1 MMLATLLAALDQTVV
16 ATALPQIVTDLHG
29 FRDLSWVVS
38 SFLVAATVTVPL
50 YGKLSDLYGRRR
62 MFVVAI
68 SIFLVG
74 SALCGAAQSMGQL
87 IAFRAIQG
95 VGAGG
100 LLPLSQAAIA
110 DLFSPRER
118 GRYQGYIGS
127 MWATAAVAGPLL
139 GGTLTDAASW
149 RWIFF
154 INLPLGAIA
163 LVVVL
168 RTMRA
173 PAIVRSH
180 TIDYLGAAVLSV
192 AISCLLL
199 ACTWGGTT
207 YPWDSAEVLVTGLGG
222 LVLAVVFVAIERR
235 VQEPLL
241 PLALFRDRVF
251 SVSTAGGFVVGAI
264 IFAVSIYVPVFSQGV
279 QQISATSSGIVL
291 IPFSLGWVAAAT
303 VTGQLISR
311 TGRYRPFP
319 IVGSV
324 FILGGLTLLTLL
336 GEGSPPVAVA
346 GILVI
351 TGIGM
356 GMTFQPY
363 IIATQNAVEVSN
375 LGIATATIQF
385 FRSMGGSLAVAA
397 FGTLLANRLA
407 TELQSRLGA
416 AGAARVDTDRLLGGG
431 ASVPRGLS
439 AGVQA
444 ALADALHSVFL
455 AAVPL
460 GLVAL
465 VLAVALPEL
474 PLRTWS
480 GRDAG
485 GRRRSPAP
493 PWSGRRRTG
502 RASCVPGR
510 VALQARPGVEQVR
523 LVHPRAQRDA
533 LAAVGCVA
541 GLGPR
546 DEPRLAGRE
555 LREAERVD
563 VGAELLQHLDPAG
576 DAVAA
581 ELEGLGA
588 QADDDLRATV
598 DAARQH
604 DRAPPRLAVPSTT
617 GTRQRF
623 IAGEPMNPATKTL
636 TGRS

>member
-173 PAIVRSH
+173 PATVRAH

-192 AISCLLL
+192 AITCLLL

-207 YPWDSAEVLVTGLGG
+207 YPWDSAAVLVTGLGG

-235 VQEPLL
+235 VAEPLL
-241 PLALFRDRVF
+241 PLAHFRDRIF

-279 QQISATSSGIVL
+279 QEISATSSGVVL

-397 FGTLLANRLA
+397 LGTLLANRLA
-407 TELQSRLGA
+407 TELQARLGA

-431 ASVPRGLS
+431 ASVPGGLS
-439 AGVQA
+439 AGVQG
-444 ALADALHSVFL
+444 ALADALHCVFL

-465 VLAVALPEL
+465 LLAVVMLACALALEER
-474 PLRTWS
+474 PLR
-480 GRDAG
+480 G
-485 GRRRSPAP
+485 RSPA
-493 PWSGRRRTG
+493 
-502 RASCVPGR
+502 A
-510 VALQARPGVEQVR
+510 
-523 LVHPRAQRDA
+523 
-533 LAAVGCVA
+533 
-541 GLGPR
+541 
-546 DEPRLAGRE
+546 
-555 LREAERVD
+555 
-563 VGAELLQHLDPAG
+563 
-576 DAVAA
+576 AA
-581 ELEGLGA
+581 EA
-588 QADDDLRATV
+588 
-598 DAARQH
+598 
-604 DRAPPRLAVPSTT
+604 RAPAPR
-617 GTRQRF
+617 
-623 IAGEPMNPATKTL
+623 
-636 TGRS
+636 

>member
-173 PAIVRSH
+173 PATVRAH

-192 AISCLLL
+192 AITCLLL

-207 YPWDSAEVLVTGLGG
+207 YPWDSAQVLVTGLGG

-235 VQEPLL
+235 VAEPLL

-279 QQISATSSGIVL
+279 QEISATSSGVVL

-397 FGTLLANRLA
+397 LGTLLANRLA
-407 TELQSRLGA
+407 TELQARLGA
-416 AGAARVDTDRLLGGG
+416 AGAARVDTDRLVGGG
-431 ASVPRGLS
+431 ASVPGGLS
-439 AGVQA
+439 AGVRA

-465 VLAVALPEL
+465 LLAVALPEL

-485 GRRRSPAP
+485 TGDGAGEGAP
-493 PWSGRRRTG
+493 S
-502 RASCVPGR
+502 S
-510 VALQARPGVEQVR
+510 
-523 LVHPRAQRDA
+523 
-533 LAAVGCVA
+533 
-541 GLGPR
+541 
-546 DEPRLAGRE
+546 
-555 LREAERVD
+555 AER
-563 VGAELLQHLDPAG
+563 
-576 DAVAA
+576 AA
-581 ELEGLGA
+581 A
-588 QADDDLRATV
+588 
-598 DAARQH
+598 
-604 DRAPPRLAVPSTT
+604 
-617 GTRQRF
+617 
-623 IAGEPMNPATKTL
+623 
-636 TGRS
+636 

>member
-1 MMLATLLAALDQTVV
+1 VLLAFSAMMLATLLAALDQTVV

-29 FRDLSWVVS
+29 FSELSWVVS

-62 MFVVAI
+62 MFVVSI
-68 SIFLVG
+68 SIFLLG

-87 IAFRAIQG
+87 IAFRALQG

-100 LLPLSQAAIA
+100 LLPLAQAAIA

-163 LVVVL
+163 LVVVI

-173 PAIVRSH
+173 PAQVREH

-192 AISCLLL
+192 AITCLLL

-207 YPWDSAEVLVTGLGG
+207 YPWDSPEVLVTGIGG
-222 LVLAVVFVAIERR
+222 LVLAAVFVAIERR
-235 VQEPLL
+235 VAEPLL
-241 PLALFRDRVF
+241 PLTLFRDRIF

-279 QQISATSSGIVL
+279 QQISATSSGVIL

-324 FILGGLTLLTLL
+324 FILGGLALLALL
-336 GEGSPPVAVA
+336 GAGSPPAAVA

-397 FGTLLANRLA
+397 LGTLLANRLA
-407 TELQSRLGA
+407 TELAAQLGPA
-416 AGAARVDTDRLLGGG
+416 RAARVDTDRLLGGG
-431 ASVPRGLS
+431 ANVPGGLS
-439 AGVQA
+439 GDVQA
-444 ALADALHSVFL
+444 ALADALHTVFL

-460 GLVAL
+460 GVVAL
-465 VLAVALPEL
+465 LLAVALPEI

-485 GRRRSPAP
+485 A
-493 PWSGRRRTG
+493 
-502 RASCVPGR
+502 A
-510 VALQARPGVEQVR
+510 A
-523 LVHPRAQRDA
+523 RDA
-533 LAAVGCVA
+533 GA
-541 GLGPR
+541 
-546 DEPRLAGRE
+546 
-555 LREAERVD
+555 EAEK
-563 VGAELLQHLDPAG
+563 Q
-576 DAVAA
+576 AA
-581 ELEGLGA
+581 
-588 QADDDLRATV
+588 
-598 DAARQH
+598 
-604 DRAPPRLAVPSTT
+604 
-617 GTRQRF
+617 
-623 IAGEPMNPATKTL
+623 
-636 TGRS
+636 

>member
-1 MMLATLLAALDQTVV
+1 MAGTGEPTPLPHRQVLLAFSAMMLATLLAALDQTVV

-68 SIFLVG
+68 SIFLLG
-74 SALCGAAQSMGQL
+74 SLLCGAAQSMGQL
-87 IAFRAIQG
+87 IAFRALQG

-127 MWATAAVAGPLL
+127 LWATAAVAGPLL
-139 GGTLTDAASW
+139 GGSLTDAASW

-163 LVVVL
+163 LIVVL

-173 PAIVRSH
+173 PAQIREH
-180 TIDYLGAAVLSV
+180 RIDWLGAAVLSV
-192 AISCLLL
+192 AIGCLLL

-207 YPWDSAEVLVTGLGG
+207 YPWGSPEVLATGIAG
-222 LVLAVVFVAIERR
+222 LVLAVVFVAIEQR
-235 VQEPLL
+235 VVEPLL
-241 PLALFRDRVF
+241 PLALFRDRIF
-251 SVSTAGGFVVGAI
+251 AVSAAGGFVVGAI

-279 QQISATSSGIVL
+279 QQISATSSGVIL

-311 TGRYRPFP
+311 TGRYRLFP

-324 FILGGLTLLTLL
+324 FILAGLALLAFLRV
-336 GEGSPPVAVA
+336 GSPPGAVA
-346 GILVI
+346 AILVV

-363 IIATQNAVEVSN
+363 IIATQNAVAVQN

-397 FGTLLANRLA
+397 LGTLLANHLA
-407 TELQSRLGA
+407 SDLRAELGA
-416 AGAARVDTDRLLGGG
+416 NASRIDTDRLLGGG
-431 ASVPRGLS
+431 SVP
-439 AGVQA
+439 AGQSDGVRQA
-444 ALADALHSVFL
+444 LDSALHDVFV
-455 AAVPL
+455 ASIPL
-460 GLVAL
+460 GVVAL
-465 VLAVALPEL
+465 VLALALREV

-480 GRDAG
+480 HE
-485 GRRRSPAP
+485 S
-493 PWSGRRRTG
+493 
-502 RASCVPGR
+502 
-510 VALQARPGVEQVR
+510 
-523 LVHPRAQRDA
+523 
-533 LAAVGCVA
+533 
-541 GLGPR
+541 
-546 DEPRLAGRE
+546 
-555 LREAERVD
+555 
-563 VGAELLQHLDPAG
+563 
-576 DAVAA
+576 
-581 ELEGLGA
+581 
-588 QADDDLRATV
+588 
-598 DAARQH
+598 
-604 DRAPPRLAVPSTT
+604 RAPDA
-617 GTRQRF
+617 
-623 IAGEPMNPATKTL
+623 EPAKE
-636 TGRS
+636 RAAA

>member
-1 MMLATLLAALDQTVV
+1 MSGTGEPAPLPQRQVLLAFSAMMLATLLAALDQTVV

-173 PAIVRSH
+173 PARSAR
-180 TIDYLGAAVLSV
+180 TRIDYLGAAVLSV
-192 AISCLLL
+192 AITCLLL

-235 VQEPLL
+235 VGAAAPARALPRPHLLRVDRGRLRRRRDHLRRLDLRPGLL
-241 PLALFRDRVF
+241 PGRAE
-251 SVSTAGGFVVGAI
+251 
-264 IFAVSIYVPVFSQGV
+264 
-279 QQISATSSGIVL
+279 ISATSSGVVL

-324 FILGGLTLLTLL
+324 FILGGLALLTLL

-346 GILVI
+346 GHPRHHRHRHGDDVPAVHHRHAERGRGVEPRDRDGDDPVLPLD
-351 TGIGM
+351 GR
-356 GMTFQPY
+356 QPRGR
-363 IIATQNAVEVSN
+363 A
-375 LGIATATIQF
+375 L
-385 FRSMGGSLAVAA
+385 
-397 FGTLLANRLA
+397 GTLLANRLA
-407 TELQSRLGA
+407 TELQARLGA
-416 AGAARVDTDRLLGGG
+416 AGAARVDTDRLLGGS
-431 ASVPRGLS
+431 ASVPGGLS

-460 GLVAL
+460 GIVAL
-465 VLAVALPEL
+465 LLAVALPEL

-480 GRDAG
+480 GATRRR
-485 GRRRSPAP
+485 GRRR
-493 PWSGRRRTG
+493 
-502 RASCVPGR
+502 
-510 VALQARPGVEQVR
+510 
-523 LVHPRAQRDA
+523 
-533 LAAVGCVA
+533 
-541 GLGPR
+541 
-546 DEPRLAGRE
+546 
-555 LREAERVD
+555 
-563 VGAELLQHLDPAG
+563 PAG
-576 DAVAA
+576 VRRPAA
-581 ELEGLGA
+581 A
-588 QADDDLRATV
+588 
-598 DAARQH
+598 
-604 DRAPPRLAVPSTT
+604 
-617 GTRQRF
+617 
-623 IAGEPMNPATKTL
+623 
-636 TGRS
+636 

>member
-1 MMLATLLAALDQTVV
+1 VSGTGEPAPLPQRQVLLAFSAMMLATLLAALDQTVV

-173 PAIVRSH
+173 PATVRAH

-192 AISCLLL
+192 AITCLLL

-207 YPWDSAEVLVTGLGG
+207 YPWDSAQVLVTGLGG

-235 VQEPLL
+235 VAEPLL
-241 PLALFRDRVF
+241 PLALFRDRIF

-279 QQISATSSGIVL
+279 QEISATSSGVVL

-397 FGTLLANRLA
+397 LGTLLANRLA
-407 TELQSRLGA
+407 TELPARLGA

-431 ASVPRGLS
+431 ASVPGGLS

-465 VLAVALPEL
+465 LLAVALPEL

-485 GRRRSPAP
+485 AGDGAGEGAP
-493 PWSGRRRTG
+493 S
-502 RASCVPGR
+502 S
-510 VALQARPGVEQVR
+510 
-523 LVHPRAQRDA
+523 
-533 LAAVGCVA
+533 
-541 GLGPR
+541 
-546 DEPRLAGRE
+546 
-555 LREAERVD
+555 AER
-563 VGAELLQHLDPAG
+563 
-576 DAVAA
+576 AA
-581 ELEGLGA
+581 A
-588 QADDDLRATV
+588 
-598 DAARQH
+598 
-604 DRAPPRLAVPSTT
+604 
-617 GTRQRF
+617 
-623 IAGEPMNPATKTL
+623 
-636 TGRS
+636 

>member
-1 MMLATLLAALDQTVV
+1 VSATGEHTPLPQRQVLLAFSAMMLATLLAALDQTVV

-29 FRDLSWVVS
+29 FSDLSWVVS

-62 MFVVAI
+62 MFVVSI

-87 IAFRAIQG
+87 IAFRALQG

-100 LLPLSQAAIA
+100 LLPLAQAAIA

-127 MWATAAVAGPLL
+127 MWATAAVAGPLV
-139 GGTLTDAASW
+139 GGSLTDAASW

-163 LVVVL
+163 MVVVL

-173 PAIVRSH
+173 PAEVRPH
-180 TIDYLGAAVLSV
+180 RIDYAGAAVLSV
-192 AISCLLL
+192 AITCVLL

-207 YPWDSAEVLVTGLGG
+207 YPWDSPEVLATGLGG
-222 LVLAVVFVAIERR
+222 LVLAGVFVAIEQR
-235 VQEPLL
+235 VAEPLL
-241 PLALFRDRVF
+241 PLALFRDRIF

-279 QQISATSSGIVL
+279 QRISATSSGVIL

-311 TGRYRPFP
+311 TGRYRLFP
-319 IVGSV
+319 IAGSV
-324 FILGGLTLLTLL
+324 FILGGLSLLTLL
-336 GEGSPPVAVA
+336 GEGSASVAVA
-346 GILVI
+346 GILVV

-363 IIATQNAVEVSN
+363 IIATQNAVEVAN

-397 FGTLLANRLA
+397 LGTLLANRLA
-407 TELQSRLGA
+407 TELQAHLGA
-416 AGAARVDTDRLLGGG
+416 AGAGRVDTDRLLGGG
-431 ASVPRGLS
+431 ASVPGGLS

-444 ALADALHSVFL
+444 ALADALHTVFL

-460 GLVAL
+460 GLLAL
-465 VLAVALPEL
+465 LLAVALPER

-485 GRRRSPAP
+485 AGPGDARS
-493 PWSGRRRTG
+493 
-502 RASCVPGR
+502 
-510 VALQARPGVEQVR
+510 
-523 LVHPRAQRDA
+523 
-533 LAAVGCVA
+533 
-541 GLGPR
+541 
-546 DEPRLAGRE
+546 
-555 LREAERVD
+555 AER
-563 VGAELLQHLDPAG
+563 
-576 DAVAA
+576 AA
-581 ELEGLGA
+581 A
-588 QADDDLRATV
+588 
-598 DAARQH
+598 
-604 DRAPPRLAVPSTT
+604 
-617 GTRQRF
+617 
-623 IAGEPMNPATKTL
+623 
-636 TGRS
+636 